1 MRSGNQAQAVDVVEC
16 VRDIL
21 SESVSGSSG
30 RNSPAA
36 SIIWVTPEKITHGTF
51 VRNFLNSIQLSN
63 LLERVQRRRQASMK
77 GENLVLYNSCQ
88 WQQVKEVSKVFP
100 DVDVSIF
107 SEAFIIK
114 AVYLSDLSALMI
126 AS

>member
-1 MRSGNQAQAVDVVEC
+1 MRD
-16 VRDIL
+16 
-21 SESVSGSSG
+21 
-30 RNSPAA
+30 
-36 SIIWVTPEKITHGTF
+36 
-51 VRNFLNSIQLSN
+51 FLNSIQLSN
-63 LLERVQRRRQASMK
+63 LLERVQGRRQTSVK
-77 GENLVLYNSCQ
+77 GENLVLYNGCQ

-114 AVYLSDLSALMI
+114 AVYLGDLSALMV

>member
-1 MRSGNQAQAVDVVEC
+1 ME
-16 VRDIL
+16 
-21 SESVSGSSG
+21 
-30 RNSPAA
+30 
-36 SIIWVTPEKITHGTF
+36 
-51 VRNFLNSIQLSN
+51 
-63 LLERVQRRRQASMK
+63 
-77 GENLVLYNSCQ
+77 GENLVLYNGCQ

-114 AVYLSDLSALMI
+114 AIYLGDLSALMI